1 VALLLDY
8 PAMAG
13 SEENAG
19 GLASRLRHVI
29 WGRRPGMAVP
39 FAKPLSLALTV
50 AAVVAAAFSQS
61 LLVAWIPGEDAQY
74 LIAALAVLFAAA
86 IGGLAE
92 GVLATVLCLVYA
104 LTLSGNAINSATVAN
119 AAAFAIFGFGLSA
132 LGEALHHMRYRAVQA
147 TQRLRSREALLTS
160 ILETVPDAVLI
171 TDENGIIRSFGGAA
185 ERMFG
190 FTAVEFPGM
199 SFFSLVPD
207 AEFDPEAVAPIKQLS
222 QFGHGA
228 RKDGSEFP
236 LEIAS
241 GTMNAGTGHFIN
253 IFIRDLTE
261 RRQTESRLANLQSDL
276 VHASRLTAMGE
287 MASAL
292 AHELNQPLSSIS
304 NYLRGLQRLGQASSE
319 DRDAAMGTV
328 IDATVAQAMRAGQI
342 ISRLRNFVSRG
353 DTERR
358 VENLNTLVEEAT
370 ALALIGFRDAN
381 IHVQFRLDRHQ
392 DVVLADRVQLQQVVF
407 NLVRNAIEATAPEAQ
422 RLITVATETDP
433 PDWLVVRISDNGPGL
448 SKDVESHIFEPFTTT
463 KRDGMGVGLSISR
476 TIVASHGGRLWHEET
491 PGGGATFCFA
501 VPRMMNEDV
510 EHAA

>member
-1 VALLLDY
+1 MLG
-8 PAMAG
+8 P
-13 SEENAG
+13 EKNAG
-19 GLASRLRHVI
+19 DTASRLRLALA
-29 WGRRPGMAVP
+29 GRRPGMAIP
-39 FAKPLSLALTV
+39 FAKPVSLALTMAGV
-50 AAVVAAAFSQS
+50 GAAVFLQS
-61 LLVAWIPGEDAQY
+61 WFGAWAPGEDAQY

-92 GVLATVLCLVYA
+92 GVLATVLCLAYSIIWGGG
-104 LTLSGNAINSATVAN
+104 TLHPPFAAN
-119 AAAFAIFGFGLSA
+119 AAAFATFGFGLSA
-132 LGEALHHMRYRAVQA
+132 LGEVLHHMRYRAVQA
-147 TQRLRSREALLTS
+147 TNGLKTREALLTS

-185 ERMFG
+185 EQMFG
-190 FTAVEFPGM
+190 YTAAEFPGM

-207 AEFDPEAVAPIKQLS
+207 AQFDPEAVAPMKQLS
-222 QFGHGA
+222 QFGHGT

-241 GTMNAGTGHFIN
+241 GTMNAGTGKFIN
-253 IFIRDLTE
+253 IFIHDLTE
-261 RRQTESRLANLQSDL
+261 RRQTESRLENLQSDL

-353 DTERR
+353 DNERR

-381 IHVQFRLDRHQ
+381 VHVQFHLDPHQ
-392 DVVLADRVQLQQVVF
+392 DLVLADRVQLQQVVF
-407 NLVRNAIEATAPEAQ
+407 NLVRNAIEATATEAH
-422 RLITVATETDP
+422 RLITIATEP
-433 PDWLVVRISDNGPGL
+433 GAPNWLVVKISDNGPGL
-448 SKDVESHIFEPFTTT
+448 NKDVASQLFEPFTTT

-476 TIVASHGGRLWHEET
+476 TIIVSHGGRLWHE
-491 PGGGATFCFA
+491 PAPDGGATFCFA